1 MSLSLKQQIGQMLIS
16 GFKGLEVKQDAPVV
30 RDIIEY
36 NLGGVILYDED
47 VSNPKERWRNI
58 QTPEQTKT
66 LIQSLQE
73 ITKATLLIGV
83 DQEGGNVNRLKEEYG
98 FPLCPSWGEIGTC
111 NNINKTGEF
120 AELIAATLKDTGFN
134 LNFAPVLDVITHGES
149 YVSKLDR
156 CIGSDPNTVSDH
168 ASIFI
173 TEHEKYGL
181 ATICK
186 HFPGLGSAVAD
197 THEGFTDITDTWTEK
212 ELEPYKLLSDHYDLT
227 LVMVG
232 HCFHSGIDSDWPASM
247 SYKTVTELLRKEVG
261 FEGVVICDDPMMG
274 AIIKNF
280 SFETAMEKII
290 NAGVDL
296 ICFGNNLNFDKD
308 IVPRSVETIY
318 RLIESGKIEE
328 KRIVDSNER
337 IQLLKGK
344 LQ

>member
-16 GFKGLEVKQDAPVV
+16 GFKGLEVKQGDPVV

-58 QTPEQTKT
+58 QTPEQTKM

-73 ITKATLLIGV
+73 ITEIPLLIGV

-98 FPLCPSWGEIGTC
+98 FPPCPSWGEIGSY
-111 NNINKTGEF
+111 NNIFKTGDF
-120 AELIAATLKDTGFN
+120 SELIAVTLKNTGFN
-134 LNFAPVLDVITHGES
+134 MNFAPVLDVIAHGES
-149 YVSKLDR
+149 YVSKWDR
-156 CIGSDPNTVSDH
+156 CIGSDPNTIFDH

-173 TEHEKYGL
+173 TEHEKYGI
-181 ATICK
+181 ATTCK
-186 HFPGLGSAVAD
+186 HFPGLGSSVAD
-197 THEGFTDITDTWTEK
+197 THEGFADITDTWTEK
-212 ELEPYKLLSDHYDLT
+212 ELEPYKLLFDHYDLT

-232 HCFHSGIDSDWPASM
+232 HCFHSGIDPDWPASM
-247 SYKTVTELLRKEVG
+247 SYKTVTDLLRKEMG
-261 FEGVVICDDPMMG
+261 FEGVIICDDPLMG
-274 AIIKNF
+274 AIIENY
-280 SFETAMEKII
+280 SFETAMGKII

-308 IVPRSVETIY
+308 IVPKSVETIY
-318 RLIESGKIEE
+318 RLIKSGKIDE
-328 KRIVDSNER
+328 KRIANSNER
-337 IQLLKGK
+337 IQSLKAK

>member
-36 NLGGVILYDED
+36 NLSGVILYDED

-58 QTPEQTKT
+58 QTLEQTKM